1 MLWVTTFARNIT
13 IADVLEY
20 LEFTQLSNRQLL
32 RLRLFLV
39 LEYLEFT
46 QLSNRQWRHLLRLR
60 VLEYLEFTQLSNFL
74 MRR

>member
-20 LEFTQLSNRQLL
+20 LEFTQLSNAQGAHTELAG
-32 RLRLFLV
+32 V

-46 QLSNRQWRHLLRLR
+46 QLSNLP
-60 VLEYLEFTQLSNFL
+60 
-74 MRR
+74 M

>member
-20 LEFTQLSNRQLL
+20 LEFTQLSNKFGKQAGLTY
-32 RLRLFLV
+32 V

-46 QLSNRQWRHLLRLR
+46 QLSNLIECKSKDGR
-60 VLEYLEFTQLSNFL
+60 F
-74 MRR
+74 